1 MALPT
6 VRAEEEAPVKFTW
19 YGHAA
24 FLVETGGLRIILDPF
39 SPTSGY
45 DPIDEPA
52 DILAMSQDDDR
63 FHSHAESVLGDPTVL
78 IGKHMGA
85 EPTVVKGIPF
95 RAIPVWEDAHRTK
108 NKHAMIAFEAEGL
121 RVTHMGDLGHMLNE
135 EELATI
141 AGTDVLLALAGG
153 RHTVAL
159 DDLAAI
165 IGAAKPP
172 LVIPMHYQTGK
183 VLLDIQT
190 LDAFLAHYPA
200 DMVERRDSIS
210 LEVSRATLPASTRIV
225 VLKHAR

>member
-1 MALPT
+1 
-6 VRAEEEAPVKFTW
+6 VKLTW

-39 SPTSGY
+39 SPSSGY
-45 DPIDEPA
+45 DPINEPA

-78 IGKHMGA
+78 IGKTMGR
-85 EPTVVKGIPF
+85 EPVVVRGIPF

-108 NKHAMIAFEAEGL
+108 NQHAMITFEAEGL
-121 RVTHMGDLGHMLNE
+121 RVTHMGDLGHALND
-135 EELATI
+135 EELAAI
-141 AGTDVLLALAGG
+141 AGTDILLALAGG

-165 IGAAKPP
+165 IEAVKPP

-190 LDAFLAHYPA
+190 LDAFLRYYPA
-200 DMVERRDSIS
+200 AIVEHRNATW
-210 LEVSRATLPASTRIV
+210 LEVSRATLPASPRIV

>member
-1 MALPT
+1 
-6 VRAEEEAPVKFTW
+6 VRITW

-39 SPTSGY
+39 SPSSGY

-63 FHSHAESVLGDPTVL
+63 FHSHAESVQGHPTVL
-78 IGKHMGA
+78 IGKAMTA
-85 EPTVVKGIPF
+85 EPVVVKGIPF
-95 RAIPVWEDAHRTK
+95 RAVPVWEDAQRTR
-108 NKHAMIAFEAEGL
+108 NRHGMILFEAEGL
-121 RVTHMGDLGHMLNE
+121 RVTHMGDLGHALNAT
-135 EELATI
+135 ELQAI

-165 IGAAKPP
+165 IEAVKPR

-183 VLLDIQT
+183 VKLDILT
-190 LDAFLAHYPA
+190 LDAFLPYYPA
-200 DMVERRDSIS
+200 DMVEYRPETW
-210 LEVSRATLPASTRIV
+210 LEVTPASLPPSTRIV

>member
-1 MALPT
+1 MLARWQRFMEVDT
-6 VRAEEEAPVKFTW
+6 VKITW

-24 FLVETGGLRIILDPF
+24 FLVETNGRRIILDPF
-39 SPTSGY
+39 SPSSGY

-63 FHSHAESVLGDPTVL
+63 FHSHAESVQGSPRVL
-78 IGKHMGA
+78 IAKEMGSA
-85 EPTVVKGIPF
+85 PVVVDGIPF

-108 NKHAMIAFEAEGL
+108 NKHGMIAFEAEGVH
-121 RVTHMGDLGHMLNE
+121 VTHMGDLGHALNA
-135 EELATI
+135 EELAAI
-141 AGTDVLLALAGG
+141 QGTDVLLALAGG

-165 IGAAKPP
+165 IEAIKPR

-190 LDAFLAHYPA
+190 LDAFAAYYPA
-200 DMVERRDSIS
+200 TMLDYRDTTW
-210 LEVSRATLPASTRIV
+210 LEVTCASLPETTRIV

>member
-1 MALPT
+1 
-6 VRAEEEAPVKFTW
+6 VKLTW

-39 SPTSGY
+39 SPSSGY
-45 DPIDEPA
+45 DPINEPA

-78 IGKHMGA
+78 IGKTMGR
-85 EPTVVKGIPF
+85 EPVVVRGIPF

-108 NKHAMIAFEAEGL
+108 NQHAMLAFEAEGM
-121 RVTHMGDLGHMLNE
+121 RVTHMGDLGHALNDA
-135 EELATI
+135 ELAAI
-141 AGTDVLLALAGG
+141 AGTDILLALAGG

-165 IGAAKPP
+165 IEAVKPP

-190 LDAFLAHYPA
+190 LDAFLSYYPA
-200 DMVERRDSIS
+200 AIVEHRDATW
-210 LEVSRATLPASTRIV
+210 LEVSRATLPASPRIV

>member
-1 MALPT
+1 MKL
-6 VRAEEEAPVKFTW
+6 TW

-24 FLVETGGLRIILDPF
+24 FLIETGGLRIILDPF
-39 SPTSGY
+39 SPSSGY
-45 DPIDEPA
+45 DPINEPA

-78 IGKHMGA
+78 IGKTMGR
-85 EPTVVKGIPF
+85 EPVVVRGIPF

-108 NKHAMIAFEAEGL
+108 NQHAMIAFEAEGL
-121 RVTHMGDLGHMLNE
+121 RVTHMGDLGHALND
-135 EELATI
+135 EELAAI
-141 AGTDVLLALAGG
+141 VGTDILLALAGG

-165 IGAAKPP
+165 IAAVKPP

-183 VLLDIQT
+183 VLLDIKT
-190 LDAFLAHYPA
+190 LDAFLSYYPA
-200 DMVERRDSIS
+200 DIVTYHDATW
-210 LEVSRATLPASTRIV
+210 LEVSRATLPASMRIV